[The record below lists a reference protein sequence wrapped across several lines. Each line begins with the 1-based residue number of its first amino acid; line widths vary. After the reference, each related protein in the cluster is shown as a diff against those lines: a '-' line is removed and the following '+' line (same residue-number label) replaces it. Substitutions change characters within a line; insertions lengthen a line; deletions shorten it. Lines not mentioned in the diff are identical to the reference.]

1 MLESIGGLDK
11 QRKSSMGGYLS
22 KRYTKFQGEDERTKR
37 SRSNIRSRLQQ
48 SYDTPL
54 STSKDKE
61 DVRFN
66 EGK

>member
-1 MLESIGGLDK
+1 VEQFLEVEMMEENGLDK

-22 KRYTKFQGEDERTKR
+22 KRYTKYQGEDDRTKR

-54 STSKDKE
+54 SMSK
-61 DVRFN
+61 
-66 EGK
+66 